1 MQLAPNDAYTSN
13 VPPPAFPRRAT
24 VLLPAVALGRARP
37 RGRGRPRPTRPRRCC
52 RSPSSYSTIATLWSV
67 LSSEEG
73 RRWAD
78 AIPPA
83 RLALFHVW
91 RLAPGIAFLVLY
103 GHGWLPRGFAVPGGV
118 GDVAVALSAPL
129 AAWAAGRPGRS
140 GQTAY
145 LVWNVLGFLDLANV
159 VRAAAVLTLADPG
172 LDAPATGAAARPLAG
187 VRGPAHVRGAPP
199 GAARLLAEEV
209 HAPVEAPLKGAIED
223 GSMQISWCT
232 RWHRRRRSGSCRHCP
247 AA

>member
-1 MQLAPNDAYTSN
+1 MPLAPNDAYTSH

-24 VLLPAVALGRARP
+24 VLLPLWLSAALVLVGAGALAHAP
-37 RGRGRPRPTRPRRCC
+37 APVLPL
-52 RSPSSYSTIATLWSV
+52 SVVLLTIATLWSV
-67 LSSEEG
+67 LSSDEG

-118 GDVAVALSAPL
+118 GDVAVALTAPL
-129 AAWAAGRPGRS
+129 AAWAAGRPGRR
-140 GQTAY
+140 GQAAY

-159 VRAAAVLTLADPG
+159 VRAAAVLTLADPASMHLLRVLPLG
-172 LDAPATGAAARPLAG
+172 LLPTFAVPLTFAA
-187 VRGPAHVRGAPP
+187 H
-199 GAARLLAEEV
+199 LLALRGYWQKKFM
-209 HAPVEAPLKGAIED
+209 HPLK
-223 GSMQISWCT
+223 
-232 RWHRRRRSGSCRHCP
+232 HP
-247 AA
+247 